1 MSLNLNEIL
10 AAISPERFHEG
21 TITPESE
28 HIWYLSTALGLGAMS
43 AIASLLGDNE
53 RKLTWRIVLAYIMSG
68 GLASMGL
75 VLVLVEWYGFS
86 YFLVGVAIFAG
97 YKAFDVLAIA
107 SWSLTKLVKRVIG
120 DPTVKPPSQ

>member
-1 MSLNLNEIL
+1 MSLSDLIAAVSPSKL
-10 AAISPERFHEG
+10 AEDLSPESR
-21 TITPESE
+21 
-28 HIWYLSTALGLGAMS
+28 HIWYLTTALGLGAIS
-43 AIASLLGDNE
+43 AMASLLGDDE
-53 RKLTWRIVLAYIMSG
+53 RQLTWRIVTAYLLSG

-107 SWSLTKLVKRVIG
+107 SWSVTKVVRKVIG
-120 DPTVKPPSQ
+120 ETNRKN